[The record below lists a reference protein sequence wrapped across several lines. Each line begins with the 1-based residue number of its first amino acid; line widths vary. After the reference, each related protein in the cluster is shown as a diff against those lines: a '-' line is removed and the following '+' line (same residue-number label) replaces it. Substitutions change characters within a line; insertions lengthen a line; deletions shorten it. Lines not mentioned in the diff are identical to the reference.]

1 MSEDKNTVPKELSF
15 REKARQLTE
24 ANVVKGRRSRTG
36 TYLAAFVALLIK
48 KNENTALNRVE
59 IISEISADIIEATYK
74 EEGVDFENPE
84 HVEAFAGINKKVKA
98 QVAAAVSNSQNNT
111 SMSYNPDYKD
121 KYTLNKSKG
130 SKGEVFWITENDAGA
145 IV

>member
-1 MSEDKNTVPKELSF
+1 MSKDTPKKELSF

-24 ANVVKGRRSRTG
+24 ANVVKGRSSRQG
-36 TYLAAFVALLIK
+36 TYLAAFVALLLK
-48 KNENTALNRVE
+48 KNEKSALNRVE

-74 EEGVDFENPE
+74 DDGGVDFENPE

-111 SMSYNPDYKD
+111 AMSYNPDYKD
-121 KYTLNKSKG
+121 KYTLNRAKTA
-130 SKGEVFWITENDAGA
+130 KGEVFWITENEAKA
-145 IV
+145 EA